1 MLIFSRHPCP
11 AATAARMNVAA
22 DRIGVLFG
30 LLLGALL
37 LAGPAAVS
45 ADVVKPALIEISIN
59 ANGTYSVE
67 IRASIEA
74 LLTGINSRYR
84 NTQEA
89 PNAEEYDALRV
100 LEAEDLQAAFTPFRE
115 RFTQEVRLLFDGQP
129 APLTIT
135 RVEIPEPGYTKVPR
149 ISVIYLEGEIAR
161 SVESVRWYYPQAFGD
176 NAVRVRQVDEVNE
189 KWHWSDWQWLRRDE
203 PSEPFSLTEVFTQ
216 QPVTSVIRTYLAAG
230 FDHILP
236 RGMDHILFIL
246 GIFLLSVRMRPLLL
260 QVTMFTVAHTIT
272 LGLSMSGIFSL
283 PAYIVEPLIALSIAW
298 IGIENVFA
306 RRLHRGR
313 LALVFGFGLLHGMG
327 FASMLKDFGMPDHA
341 FFTALL
347 SFNVGVELGQLAII
361 AMAFLA
367 VGLWFAD
374 RAWYRQVIVV
384 SGSLAI
390 AAVGLY
396 WTYDRIMI

>member
-1 MLIFSRHPCP
+1 MKPPHITRLVSHWYSRIVH
-11 AATAARMNVAA
+11 
-22 DRIGVLFG
+22 
-30 LLLGALL
+30 LLLCCLL
-37 LAGPAAVS
+37 LSGLPPAR

-59 ANGTYSVE
+59 ANGTYRVE

-89 PNAEEYDALRV
+89 PNAEAYDTLRV
-100 LEAEDLQAAFTPFRE
+100 MQAGELQAAFEPFKQ
-115 RFTQEVRLLFDGQP
+115 RFTQQVKLLFDDRP
-129 APLTIT
+129 AALTVT
-135 RVEIPEPGYTKVPR
+135 RVVIPEPGYTKVPR

-161 SVESVRWYYPQAFGD
+161 SVQSVRWYYPQAFGD
-176 NAVRVRQVDEVNE
+176 NAVRVRQVDEANE
-189 KWHWSDWQWLRRDE
+189 KWHWSDWQWLRKDE

-216 QPVTSVIRTYLAAG
+216 QPLTAVIGSYLAAG

-236 RGMDHILFIL
+236 RGLDHILFIL
-246 GIFLLSVRMRPLLL
+246 GIFLLSVKLRPLLW
-260 QVTMFTVAHTIT
+260 QVTMFTVAHTI
-272 LGLSMSGIFSL
+272 SGIFSL

-298 IGIENVFA
+298 IGIENIFA
-306 RRLHRGR
+306 HTLNRSRLV
-313 LALVFGFGLLHGMG
+313 LVFGFGLLHGMG

-361 AMAFLA
+361 TLAFLA

-374 RAWYRQVIVV
+374 RTWYRQVVVV

-390 AAVGLY
+390 AAIGLY

>member
-1 MLIFSRHPCP
+1 MLIFCRHALRADSP
-11 AATAARMNVAA
+11 ARMIARVIRHGMLLVA
-22 DRIGVLFG
+22 
-30 LLLGALL
+30 LLLG
-37 LAGPAAVS
+37 GPAAVS
-45 ADVVKPALIEISIN
+45 ADVVKPALVEISIN
-59 ANGTYSVE
+59 TGGTYRVE

-74 LLTGINSRYR
+74 LLTGINTRYR
-84 NTQEA
+84 NTQDA

-100 LEAEDLQAAFTPFRE
+100 LEAEDLQLAFEPFTQ
-115 RFTQEVRLLFDGQP
+115 RFTEEIRLLFDEQA
-129 APLTIT
+129 APLTVT

-161 SVESVRWYYPQAFGD
+161 SVQSVRWYYPQAFGD

-203 PSEPFSLTEVFTQ
+203 PSAPFSLTEVFTQ
-216 QPVTSVIRTYLAAG
+216 QPVTAVIMTYLAAG

-246 GIFLLSVRMRPLLL
+246 GIFLLSTQMRPLLW

-298 IGIENVFA
+298 IGIENIFA
-306 RRLHRGR
+306 RTLHRGR

-341 FFTALL
+341 FFTALF
-347 SFNVGVELGQLAII
+347 SFNIGVELGQLAII
-361 AMAFLA
+361 TLAFLA
-367 VGLWFAD
+367 VGLWYAD
-374 RAWYRQVIVV
+374 RAWYRQVVVV